1 MCFEDWIRVNGLH
14 TSPYNCQLVLDAMT
28 SLNQRMVQH
37 NDNTR
42 NVLEKLQQTKLRV
55 CHPALTVHPSHDCVR
70 SSFTPNR
77 QWISVFTITSFT
89 TKNKILTAMIN
100 CKHIVHRTSFGN
112 PESRTDSPPWPQS
125 NNVNGNNTVTWRIS
139 IGYEN
144 DVDQVILGI
153 KNICSNV

>member
-112 PESRTDSPPWPQS
+112 PESRTDSPPLA
-125 NNVNGNNTVTWRIS
+125 T
-139 IGYEN
+139 
-144 DVDQVILGI
+144 
-153 KNICSNV
+153 K